1 MSSVRNN
8 LGTLFFDFRYR
19 GVRCREY
26 TKLPDIP
33 ANRKRMQKVLD
44 QIEQAI
50 VTGTFQYADFFPGS
64 TLVEKFADKG
74 ASPAVSRALPMEA
87 KRALDTPLFRT
98 FIEGWFTLSLPSWR
112 KSHAATVRS
121 TIDCHL
127 TPHLGDIPVGAI
139 TKTDLLQM
147 RVEIAKRKGRGGNE
161 TLSAK
166 TINRVLQLLNQALA
180 DAGEQYGFT
189 NPAEHIKR
197 LKQRRVDILP
207 FSFAE
212 TRLIISTIRED
223 YRPYMIVRFFTGLRT
238 GEIHGLQ
245 WKYVDFERRQILVR
259 KTFVRGNIED
269 TKTDGSL
276 REIAM
281 SEPVYEALLAQ
292 HQRTGD
298 QTFVF
303 CTATGSALDNDNFT
317 NRVWYPLLRHL
328 GLAAR
333 RPYQTRHTCA
343 MLWLA
348 AGENPEWIARQLG
361 HCDTTMLFKTYSRFI
376 PNLTRTDGLRSR
388 HASYPLGDT
397 ESTRH
402 ISRTANASACAF
414 IAAYF
419 TSAASRSTPPPFLK
433 RRSPPPAEP
442 AHA

>member
-1 MSSVRNN
+1 MSSVRNHR
-8 LGTLFFDFRYR
+8 GTLFFDFRYQ
-19 GVRCREY
+19 GARCREY
-26 TKLPDIP
+26 TKLPDTP

-64 TLVEKFADKG
+64 ALVEKFADKG
-74 ASPAVSRALPMEA
+74 ASPVVSRAPPMEA
-87 KRALDTPLFRT
+87 KRALDTPLFCT
-98 FIEGWFTLSLPSWR
+98 FIEDWFALSLPSWR

-127 TPHLGDIPVGAI
+127 MPHLGDIPVGEI
-139 TKTDLLQM
+139 TKTHILQM

-166 TINRVLQLLNQALA
+166 TINRIMQLLNQALA
-180 DAGEQYGFT
+180 DAADQYGFT

-212 TRLIISTIRED
+212 TRLIISTVRED
-223 YRPYMIVRFFTGLRT
+223 YRPYMLVRFFTGMRT
-238 GEIHGLQ
+238 GELHGLL

-259 KTFVRGNIED
+259 ETLVRSSMD
-269 TKTDGSL
+269 YTKTDGSQ

-281 SEPVYEALLAQ
+281 SAPVYEALLAQ
-292 HQRTGD
+292 RQRTGD
-298 QTFVF
+298 QAFVF
-303 CTATGSALDNDNFT
+303 CTANGTPLDNDNFT

-328 GLAAR
+328 GLDAR

-343 MLWLA
+343 TLWLA
-348 AGENPEWIARQLG
+348 AGENPEWVARQLG

-376 PNLTRTDGLRSR
+376 PNLTRTDGS
-388 HASYPLGDT
+388 AF
-397 ESTRH
+397 
-402 ISRTANASACAF
+402 NALVSSV
-414 IAAYF
+414 IDSS
-419 TSAASRSTPPPFLK
+419 SAALVSTGGAPLRASLEVRP
-433 RRSPPPAEP
+433 
-442 AHA
+442 

>member
-1 MSSVRNN
+1 MSSVRNHR
-8 LGTLFFDFRYR
+8 GTLFFDFRYQ
-19 GVRCREY
+19 GARCREY
-26 TKLPDIP
+26 TKLPDTP

-50 VTGTFQYADFFPGS
+50 VTGTFQYADFLHGS
-64 TLVEKFADKG
+64 TLVEQFADKG
-74 ASPAVSRALPMEA
+74 ASPVVSRALPMEA
-87 KRALDTPLFRT
+87 KRAPDTPLFRT
-98 FIEGWFTLSLPSWR
+98 FIEDWFALSLPSWR

-139 TKTDLLQM
+139 TKADILQM

-166 TINRVLQLLNQALA
+166 TINRIVQLLNQALA
-180 DAGEQYGFT
+180 DAAEQYGFT
-189 NPAEHIKR
+189 NPAERIKR

-212 TRLIISTIRED
+212 TRLIINTVRED
-223 YRPYMIVRFFTGLRT
+223 YRPYMLVRFLTGMRT
-238 GEIHGLQ
+238 GEIHGLL

-259 KTFVRGNIED
+259 ETLVRSSMD
-269 TKTDGSL
+269 YTKTDGSQ

-281 SEPVYEALLAQ
+281 SAPVYEALLAQ
-292 HQRTGD
+292 RQRTGD
-298 QTFVF
+298 QAFVF
-303 CTATGSALDNDNFT
+303 CTANGTPLDNDNFT

-343 MLWLA
+343 TLWLA
-348 AGENPEWIARQLG
+348 AGENPEWVARQLG

-376 PNLTRTDGLRSR
+376 PNLTRTDGS
-388 HASYPLGDT
+388 AF
-397 ESTRH
+397 
-402 ISRTANASACAF
+402 NALVSSV
-414 IAAYF
+414 IDSS
-419 TSAASRSTPPPFLK
+419 SAALVSTGGAPL
-433 RRSPPPAEP
+433 RASMEVRL
-442 AHA
+442 